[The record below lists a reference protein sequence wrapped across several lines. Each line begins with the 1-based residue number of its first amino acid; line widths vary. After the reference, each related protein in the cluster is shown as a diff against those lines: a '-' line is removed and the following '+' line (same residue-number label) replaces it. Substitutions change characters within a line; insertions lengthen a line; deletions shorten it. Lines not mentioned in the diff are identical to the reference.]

1 MGLACSTPA
10 LPESPKHRAPQCS
23 RAQPATPP
31 KVRVSAAPV
40 EAVDDGALER
50 AEAAERAQFELGVR
64 RDLWARAREGVG
76 PSLPALGGLWHA
88 ERPQRKGGAAVEL
101 VRLVRTRAGLWSAMT
116 VGGAPLPAGDVSWQC
131 DVRAKE
137 VTSFGLPGY
146 TAFAQLR
153 GSADGADPVF
163 ERCVLVTTTAP
174 DALYLYRDRKCCLR
188 CWRREPEAAAAV
200 DPVPAAPVR
209 PRGAPAAPATATA
222 AAGATRTSK
231 RRRDPAEAAE
241 EEAEAERRAAR
252 AVAQWARGRD
262 FTAMLRGLSDF
273 PQLVSAAP
281 AAPTSGDAKQIR
293 RSYHAACK
301 QLHPDRHVASGAAQQ
316 ALASELFKVLS
327 AAYVE
332 AFHGQRV

>member
-1 MGLACSTPA
+1 MGLACSTEA
-10 LPESPKHRAPQCS
+10 LPESPKQRAPQWT
-23 RAQPATPP
+23 QPATPP

-40 EAVDDGALER
+40 EAADDGALER

-88 ERPQRKGGAAVEL
+88 ERPQRKAAVEL

-153 GSADGADPVF
+153 GAADGADPQF

-200 DPVPAAPVR
+200 DPAPAAPVR
-209 PRGAPAAPATATA
+209 PRGAPAAPAAAAT

-252 AVAQWARGRD
+252 TVAQWARGRD
-262 FTAMLRGLSDF
+262 FAAMLRGLSDF

-281 AAPTSGDAKQIR
+281 AAPSSGDAKQIR

-316 ALASELFKVLS
+316 TLASELFKVLS

>member
-10 LPESPKHRAPQCS
+10 LPESPKHRAAPQWPQAS
-23 RAQPATPP
+23 TPP
-31 KVRVSAAPV
+31 KVRASAAPV
-40 EAVDDGALER
+40 EAADDGALEA
-50 AEAAERAQFELGVR
+50 AEAAERAQFELSVR

-153 GSADGADPVF
+153 GAADGADPQF

-188 CWRREPEAAAAV
+188 CWRREPEAAAAAA
-200 DPVPAAPVR
+200 DPAPAAPVR
-209 PRGAPAAPATATA
+209 PRGAPAAPASTT

-262 FTAMLRGLSDF
+262 FAAMLRGLADF

>member
-1 MGLACSTPA
+1 MGLACSTDA
-10 LPESPKHRAPQCS
+10 LPESPIQRAPQWT
-23 RAQPATPP
+23 QPTTPP

-40 EAVDDGALER
+40 EAADDGALER
-50 AEAAERAQFELGVR
+50 AEAAERAQFQLGVR

-88 ERPQRKGGAAVEL
+88 ERPQRRSVEL

-131 DVRAKE
+131 DLRAKE

-153 GSADGADPVF
+153 GATDGAEPQF

-188 CWRREPEAAAAV
+188 CWRREPEAAAA

-209 PRGAPAAPATATA
+209 PRGAPAAPAAATAA

-231 RRRDPAEAAE
+231 RRRDPTEAAE

-262 FTAMLRGLSDF
+262 FAAMLRGLSDF

-332 AFHGQRV
+332 AFHGQRI